1 RPGRRPDG
9 REGAAS
15 LPPIRDW
22 DTMRLPVMH
31 SLHARLLVLWLLS
44 LLACAVVGVLLVQ
57 LYQVSNVARVGQAE
71 AVIARACD
79 LVRDRYAFY
88 VAGWHG
94 PVPPGADARLR
105 TDLTAVVS
113 LALAPVP
120 EVEGGIWQQDTGSLA
135 YAYPTYPGSGP
146 KTDLP
151 QAEAARIQAV
161 NERAVADEQHVSQMF
176 HSASEALLLEACPL
190 RGPIPGLSAWTMTRV
205 QAAFGYGRLSA
216 GLGALAIL
224 VVGSAVCLTALVVDW
239 SRRVRSIE
247 SGLAEIGR
255 EMPALSRTGSRELDR
270 IVDALN
276 EAGRRLA
283 EQRRRAEHLAERVA
297 ASERLAA
304 LGRVAGGIA
313 HEIRNPL
320 AAMRLRAENALASP
334 DIERPR
340 RALADILD
348 QIVRLN
354 RLVTELL
361 AMTQRGTPRPVP
373 VALETFLDALVARHA
388 DAAAAEGVTL
398 TTDCGVD
405 TAVIDPEMVG
415 RILDNLLQNAVRH
428 TQAGGRVW
436 VRVTAGASDDR
447 LRFIVADTGPGVPP
461 DLQATMFEPFVTGRA
476 DGTGLGLA
484 IARELAMAHGGDL
497 RLMAEGDE
505 TPGQGAAFVLDLSQA
520 PAQAIGPDHE

>member
-1 RPGRRPDG
+1 
-9 REGAAS
+9 
-15 LPPIRDW
+15 
-22 DTMRLPVMH
+22 MRLPVMH

-44 LLACAVVGVLLVQ
+44 LLACAAVGVLLVQ
-57 LYQVSNVARVGQAE
+57 LYQFSNVARIGQAE
-71 AVIARACD
+71 AVVARACD
-79 LVRDRYAFY
+79 LVRERYAFY
-88 VAGWHG
+88 VTGWHG
-94 PVPPGADARLR
+94 PAPPGTETRLR

-120 EVEGGIWQQDTGSLA
+120 DVEGGIWQQGSGSLA
-135 YAYPTYPGSGP
+135 YAYPTYPGAGP

-161 NERAVADEQHVSQMF
+161 NERAVNDEQHVSQTF
-176 HSASEALLLEACPL
+176 RSASEALLLEACPL

-205 QAAFGYGRLSA
+205 RAAFGYGRLSA
-216 GLGALAIL
+216 GLAALAIL
-224 VVGSAVCLTALVVDW
+224 VIGSAVCLTALVVDW
-239 SRRVRSIE
+239 SRRVRTIE
-247 SGLAEIGR
+247 TGLAGIGR
-255 EMPALSRTGSRELDR
+255 EMPALPRTGSRELDR

-283 EQRRRAEHLAERVA
+283 EERRRAEHLAERVA

-320 AAMRLRAENALASP
+320 AAMRLRAENALASA

-361 AMTQRGTPRPVP
+361 AMTQRGTPRPVRVELAP
-373 VALETFLDALVARHA
+373 FLAALVARHA

-398 TTDCGVD
+398 QTDCAVD

-428 TQAGGRVW
+428 TQEGGH
-436 VRVTAGASDDR
+436 VRIQVMPGEGPDR
-447 LRFIVADTGPGVPP
+447 LRFVVADTGPGVPP
-461 DLQATMFEPFVTGRA
+461 ELQATMFEPFVTGRA

-484 IARELAMAHGGDL
+484 IARELAVAHGGDL
-497 RLMAEGDE
+497 RLLAAPDE
-505 TPGQGAAFVLDLSQA
+505 TPAQGAAFVLDLAQA
-520 PAQAIGPDHE
+520 PPHPPGQSIEPDRA